1 MIGLHTPKLLTLGET
16 IRSEREKL
24 NFSLREFAKQ
34 TGVSFSQLSKIER
47 GEHRPTRETL
57 EKIALHINV
66 EKSWLFLLAGY
77 SDYLIDKIGEK
88 QFLDRIIE
96 NNNEQ
101 NMSKL
106 FAVHETAAT
115 YNMNDWTGFI
125 QKMEARN
132 LTPKQLETIVEDY
145 EKIKAIVLNK

>member
-1 MIGLHTPKLLTLGET
+1 MHTPKLLTLGET
-16 IRSEREKL
+16 IRSEWEKQ

-34 TGVSFSQLSKIER
+34 PGVSFSQLSKIER

-96 NNNEQ
+96 NNNK

-106 FAVHETAAT
+106 YAVHETAAT
-115 YNMNDWTGFI
+115 YNTNDWTSFI

-132 LTPKQLETIVEDY
+132 LTPKQLATIVEDY

>member
-16 IRSEREKL
+16 IRSEREKQ

-57 EKIALHINV
+57 EKIALHMNV

-96 NNNEQ
+96 NNNK

-106 FAVHETAAT
+106 YAVQETAVT
-115 YNMNDWTGFI
+115 YNTNDWTGFI